1 MTNIGKPYEGKPHVR
16 FDEEELGSAQLFTLA
31 TRIICRDNLNEA
43 FRRVKANKGSHGN
56 DGVGVDELLPYLK
69 E

>member
-31 TRIICRDNLNEA
+31 NIGITADTP
-43 FRRVKANKGSHGN
+43 GP
-56 DGVGVDELLPYLK
+56 GVSQHRYIAIQGEK
-69 E
+69 M